1 MNEKIDEKNLE
12 AIEKENDQVAES
24 ADVLSDREDDHA
36 EGEFASGGSEYT
48 EGEESKV
55 TPEQNDSFGNDVEED
70 DAEEAKKEE
79 TAEESEELFEHPDY
93 ESELVEIIRG
103 DLSVEEKRDRLADY
117 HYNDIAGVLDE
128 LTPQERRALYHI
140 LGAEETSEVFAY
152 LDDASSYIAE
162 LTPEIAADIVQEM
175 DADDAVDVLEDLDEE
190 QQAAI
195 IQHIDDEEAKED
207 IRLIQSYE
215 DEEIGSKMTTNYI
228 AVRRG
233 LTIKQAMK
241 SLIDQAADN
250 DNLSTIYV
258 IESTEEG
265 NETFYGAIN
274 LQDLIIARQG
284 TDLDS
289 LITTSYPY
297 VYDHESVDDCI
308 EQLKDYSE
316 DSIPVLN
323 SDKQILG
330 VITSQDL
337 VEVVDEE
344 MSEDY
349 AKLGGLTAEEDLY
362 EPLKDSIRKRAPWL
376 LTLMGL
382 GLIVSSVVGIFE
394 PVMRELAFVV
404 AFQSMILD
412 MAGNVGTQSLAVTI
426 RVLMDENLTAK
437 EKLHLG
443 LKEVRVGFVD
453 GLILGCISFM
463 FIGMYLHLTQAG
475 RTWGFCY
482 TVSGCIGVAMVFAM
496 TFSSTVATLV
506 PLFFKKIKIDPAV
519 ASGPMITTLTDLVGV
534 VSYYGLIWTLL
545 INVMHY

>member
-1 MNEKIDEKNLE
+1 MDERKKDNQEEVLPEALREIDALASQDDKEDTSTSQHMDSLDETTQKASPEMKQEASSQEADNTEPTETEEEKQEDE
-12 AIEKENDQVAES
+12 
-24 ADVLSDREDDHA
+24 
-36 EGEFASGGSEYT
+36 
-48 EGEESKV
+48 EEV
-55 TPEQNDSFGNDVEED
+55 
-70 DAEEAKKEE
+70 
-79 TAEESEELFEHPDY
+79 FEHPDY
-93 ESELVEIIRG
+93 ESELEQLIRS
-103 DLSVEEKRDRLADY
+103 DLSVEEKKDRLADY
-117 HYNDIAGVLDE
+117 HANDIASVLE
-128 LTPQERRALYHI
+128 KLTPQERRELYHI

-195 IQHIDDEEAKED
+195 IRHIDDEEAKED

-215 DEEIGSKMTTNYI
+215 DDEIGSKMTTNYI
-228 AVRRG
+228 AIRRG
-233 LTIKQAMK
+233 LSIKQAMR

-258 IESTEEG
+258 VESTEDG
-265 NETFYGAIN
+265 DETFYGAIN
-274 LQDLIIARQG
+274 LQELIIARQG
-284 TDLDS
+284 ADLDS
-289 LITTSYPY
+289 LVTTSYPY

-323 SDKQILG
+323 SDKQIIG

-344 MSEDY
+344 MGEDY
-349 AKLGGLTAEEDLY
+349 ARLGGLTAEEDLN

-376 LTLMGL
+376 LTLMAL

-426 RVLMDENLTAK
+426 RVLMDENLTGK
-437 EKLHLG
+437 EKLHLV

-453 GLILGCISFM
+453 GLLLGCISFL
-463 FIGMYLHLTQAG
+463 FIGLYLHATQGG
-475 RTWGFCY
+475 RSWGFCY

-534 VSYYGLIWTLL
+534 VSYYGLIWLLL

>member
-1 MNEKIDEKNLE
+1 MNELKDEKMREFSEEEISEQKAQDENASDVVNEDHSSQEE
-12 AIEKENDQVAES
+12 AAEIRVEDKQEENSNDEQQNDDKEP
-24 ADVLSDREDDHA
+24 DD
-36 EGEFASGGSEYT
+36 
-48 EGEESKV
+48 EESV
-55 TPEQNDSFGNDVEED
+55 
-70 DAEEAKKEE
+70 
-79 TAEESEELFEHPDY
+79 FEHPDY
-93 ESELVEIIRG
+93 ESELKQIIRS
-103 DLSVEEKRDRLADY
+103 DLSFEEKKDRLADY
-117 HYNDIAGVLDE
+117 HANDIAGVLDE
-128 LTPQERRALYHI
+128 LTPEERKALYRI
-140 LGAEETSEVFAY
+140 LGDEETSEVFAY
-152 LDDASSYIAE
+152 LDDASIYIAE

-175 DADDAVDVLEDLDEE
+175 DADDAVDVLENLDEE

-215 DEEIGSKMTTNYI
+215 DDEIGSKMTTNYI
-228 AVRRG
+228 AIRRG
-233 LTIKQAMK
+233 LSIKQAMRA
-241 SLIDQAADN
+241 LIDQAADN

-258 IESTEEG
+258 IESTEDG
-265 NETFYGAIN
+265 DETFYGAIN

-323 SDKQILG
+323 TDKQILG

-344 MSEDY
+344 MGEDY
-349 AKLGGLTAEEDLY
+349 ARLGGLTAEEDLN
-362 EPLKDSIRKRAPWL
+362 EPLKDSIKKRAPWL

-394 PVMRELAFVV
+394 PVMKELAFVV

-426 RVLMDENLTAK
+426 RVLMDENLTGR
-437 EKLHLG
+437 EKLHLV

-453 GLILGCISFM
+453 GLILGCISFL
-463 FIGMYLHLTQAG
+463 FIGFYLHLTQAG
-475 RTWGFCY
+475 RSWGFCY
-482 TVSGCIGVAMVFAM
+482 TVSGCIGFAMVFAM